1 MTSRGRTRAAVG
13 GGYSRG
19 VDDPDPPPLLSR
31 SLSWSQLIALD
42 GVAAATYTAL
52 LLTLTIS
59 GAGRTTGAT
68 PDVPLWTRCVVAAG
82 IGLPLAVRR
91 LWPRTVFGAV
101 VVASVVAVLGG
112 LVFDSFVGA
121 GLAAYV
127 VALTRPRP
135 PWEPT
140 LAIALL
146 SALAALWAVI
156 GGAPRGPW
164 AAIPVGGAVIGGAW
178 TIGRAVRERRAHA
191 TRAAA
196 QLAGQAAT
204 DERLRIAREL
214 HDIVAHSMGLIA
226 VKAGVANH
234 LAGAR
239 PEEAHEALR
248 VIETTSRS
256 ALAEM
261 RQMLGVLRSGA
272 DAGEAA
278 ANLAPAP
285 GVAGLRALAEQAS
298 MAGVRVSME
307 VRRLDQVPEGVGVS
321 VHRIVQEALT
331 NVVKH
336 AAPAG
341 CRVIVE
347 ASAGAVAIEVT
358 DDGPG
363 RRVLPQASGQA
374 HGLIGI
380 RERVALYGG
389 TFAAGPRPEGG
400 FAVSVT
406 IPYALLEGVR

>member
-1 MTSRGRTRAAVG
+1 VDDHDRRPVLSRNLSRG
-13 GGYSRG
+13 
-19 VDDPDPPPLLSR
+19 
-31 SLSWSQLIALD
+31 QLIALD

-59 GAGRTTGAT
+59 GAGRTAGAT
-68 PDVPLWTRCVVAAG
+68 PDVPLWTQCAVAAG

-101 VVASVVAVLGG
+101 VVASVAAVLGG

-121 GLAAYV
+121 ALAAYI

-164 AAIPVGGAVIGGAW
+164 AAIPVGSAVIGGAW
-178 TIGRAVRERRAHA
+178 TIGRAVRERRSYAA
-191 TRAAA
+191 RAAA
-196 QLAGQAAT
+196 QLAGQAVT

-214 HDIVAHSMGLIA
+214 HDIVAHSMSVIA
-226 VKAGVANH
+226 VRAGVANH

-248 VIETTSRS
+248 VIETTSRA

-272 DAGEAA
+272 DAGESAGS
-278 ANLAPAP
+278 LAPAP
-285 GVAGLRALAEQAS
+285 GIAGLRGLAEQAS
-298 MAGVRVSME
+298 MAGIRVSLE
-307 VRRLDQVPEGVGVS
+307 VRRLDQVPAGVGVS

-336 AAPAG
+336 AAPAR
-341 CRVIVE
+341 CRVLVE
-347 ASAGAVAIEVT
+347 ASAGAVAIEVA

-363 RRVLPQASGQA
+363 RRVLPEASGQA

-389 TFAAGPRPEGG
+389 AFAAGPRPEGG
-400 FAVSVT
+400 FAVSVSL
-406 IPYALLEGVR
+406 PYTPLEETR